1 MAKDDCHIVR
11 VRDPSAGKP
20 KYWCVAHEA
29 SATARFGG
37 RLARCEGAYRTIAFH
52 RRFKLN
58 PNDFAGGVAL
68 WGAVG
73 PVYNTAAAPVEK
85 GIHVH
90 ARERPGG
97 PKLIDATYDAVELDV
112 PKDLFGESTVLI
124 TGETAV
130 AYYLSRFLERR
141 IVTLF
146 CPFCDTPHLDSDWFA
161 VKPHRVHL
169 CHGCN
174 KLFRKDIR
182 RISNPLEAVR
192 HKLKDPDSSR
202 KVKQATGRLDIR
214 QRDFPGGLQIWA
226 SNPAL
231 LWTSPRPEMAGIHL
245 HAWPSATGNPKPD
258 GTFGHVRIDG
268 IDLDEQ
274 QLRVF
279 MAQNALAYL
288 RGKVVCLRCPA
299 CGAAKFDKGEAAFR
313 PRSTHA
319 CGECGHEFVTP
330 GRRRLVVSNPF
341 VETIAELKAARA
353 RGVSA

>member
-11 VRDPSAGKP
+11 VPEPRGGKP
-20 KYWCVAHEA
+20 KYWCVGHEA

-37 RLARCEGAYRTIAFH
+37 RLPRCEGAYRTIASH

-58 PNDFAGGVAL
+58 PDEFPGGVAL

-73 PVYNTAAAPVEK
+73 PVYNTASAPVEK

-97 PKLIDATYDAVELDV
+97 KKLIDQTFDAVELKV
-112 PKDLFGESTVLI
+112 AKDLFEEGTVLI

-130 AYYLSRFLERR
+130 AYYLSRFWSRR

-146 CPFCDTPHLDSDWFA
+146 CPHCDTPHLDSDWFA

-174 KLFRKDIR
+174 RLFRKDIK

-192 HKLKDPDSSR
+192 HKLGDTDGAR
-202 KVKQATGRLDIR
+202 KLQRARRPIEIR
-214 QRDFPGGLQIWA
+214 QRDYPGGLQIWA

-231 LWTSPRPEMAGIHL
+231 LWTSPRSEQAGIHV
-245 HAWPSATGNPKPD
+245 HGWVRDTGNPRLD
-258 GTFGHVRIDG
+258 GTFDRVRIDG
-268 IDLDEQ
+268 IDLEEE
-274 QLRVF
+274 QLRHF

-288 RGKVVCLRCPA
+288 RGKVVCLRCPE
-299 CGAAKFDKGEAAFR
+299 CGTAKFDKGEAAFR
-313 PRSTHA
+313 PRSHHD
-319 CGECGHEFVTP
+319 CDGCGHKFETP

-341 VETIAELKAARA
+341 VETVASLAAVRSV
-353 RGVSA
+353 GVN